1 MNGDARVIKQ
11 LNTILKNELTA
22 INQYFLHSRMLKD
35 WGFDRLAKKVYEE
48 SIGEMKHADYLIER
62 ILFLDGLPNL
72 QDLAKLKIG
81 ENIPEILNSDLSLEA
96 MNQDCLKEAITIS
109 EELRDYISRD
119 IFETILEDTEEHI
132 DWIET
137 QHTLIEQAGLQNYL
151 QEQMRS
157 ENDS

>member
-1 MNGDARVIKQ
+1 
-11 LNTILKNELTA
+11 
-22 INQYFLHSRMLKD
+22 
-35 WGFDRLAKKVYEE
+35 
-48 SIGEMKHADYLIER
+48 
-62 ILFLDGLPNL
+62 
-72 QDLAKLKIG
+72 
-81 ENIPEILNSDLSLEA
+81 